1 MFGKMSSFAV
11 LRCFGA
17 ERVTLIAHRQGTEPV
32 WNQEF
37 IMKKIPNVLDTLD
50 VEVFSRKT
58 LKEESLGSAIVPL
71 KNAMNGTKVEETCDL
86 YDDTGK
92 KKTGGQIRLS
102 IYFEDPERK
111 KEEDAQESAP
121 KEEAAPVQQSE
132 SKPAEPVEQ
141 PQVEEET
148 SAPAEVANETIRAA
162 PQAKENVPEPQQEP
176 VASAPPPVFFPDPDD
191 YVPPEPPA
199 SSYVPP
205 QAYSQPAAQPA
216 APFGGHAGY
225 GQPAYQQGFGQA
237 FQPIPQSNFAGNRRQ
252 RAPRNMFAGARFA
265 GNRRRRHGNYYYHF
279 GNRPR
284 GSRNN
289 NNFAL
294 FALFAA
300 LAACFCRPSTRQV

>member
-1 MFGKMSSFAV
+1 MFGKMSTFAV

-17 ERVTLIAHRQGTEPV
+17 ERVTLIANRQGTEPV

-71 KNAMNGTKVEETCDL
+71 ENAMKGTRVEETCDL

-102 IYFEDPERK
+102 IYFEDPEQK
-111 KEEDAQESAP
+111 KEEDAEESAT
-121 KEEAAPVQQSE
+121 KEETAPIEQTKD
-132 SKPAEPVEQ
+132 KPAEPEPQ
-141 PQVEEET
+141 PKSEEET
-148 SAPAEVANETIRAA
+148 SAPAEEVSETTPAV
-162 PQAKENVPEPQQEP
+162 PQAKENVPVQQP
-176 VASAPPPVFFPDPDD
+176 KPAPSAPPPVFFPDPDD

-199 SSYVPP
+199 SAYVPP
-205 QAYSQPAAQPA
+205 QAYSQPTAQPTA
-216 APFGGHAGY
+216 AFAGHAGY
-225 GQPAYQQGFGQA
+225 GQPVHQQGFGQA

-252 RAPRNMFAGARFA
+252 RAPRNMFAGARFG
-265 GNRRRRHGNYYYHF
+265 GNHRRRQGNYYYHF
-279 GNRPR
+279 GNRQR

-289 NNFAL
+289 NNIPL

-300 LAACFCRPSTRQV
+300 LTACFCRPSAQQE